1 MNIEPYTGDP
11 QQWSNWR
18 SRFDFMIG
26 NTPLS
31 NNQKIAYLQGRVT
44 GKVKDAILHFHC
56 NGQFDNDDLQHLERK
71 FERQLSMRSTTHEPQ
86 TTNRRSPW
94 IVYQLRNFHQRN
106 DSQPTAI
113 RTHRWPGINN
123 KLALC
128 RQEITSDLIQRQ
140 QYIVNRRIDRPNMI
154 TFCDWLKLEDN
165 NQQLH
170 TLQTFTT
177 QTSNS
182 KGWTSQSTTSL
193 LGDGRHKI
201 FKCPIFIAQSPEQ
214 MTTRNSGLCFNSL
227 NKDHRI
233 ANCPSKKNCQHSNC
247 NERHNTLLHRHF
259 QIAGNS
265 SHLTKRQ
272 GFRTVNKNQ
281 PSEASHNKSQSHRE
295 NTTLVHLSQKE
306 STNSCFQ
313 RKTDA
318 ENYRTETHQPAATL
332 QTSPINLQNQHLQ
345 SHEQQ
350 LFEDVKSW
358 WKMESYG
365 PRAQEQD
372 NTKWFLP
379 HYRIVSPAKPGKT
392 RRIANAAAVFDGTC
406 LNDHL
411 LDDLVGIILRSRE
424 KPILITTDIGI
435 SCKLESEKIFVE
447 RRLQKTTE
455 GIPPKTH
462 NWRKRLTR
470 LRNRRFTTRSQRQ
483 RCELSRCSRN
493 CENRLLHG
501 RLRKIRWINWST
513 TTTSATETSFRK
525 TLRQPHQVV

>member
-1 MNIEPYTGDP
+1 MSSRNYLRPYTKATNHRQPPHRPTKYDYLLRLVETRRLHTL
-11 QQWSNWR
+11 QTFTTQTSNSKGWT
-18 SRFDFMIG
+18 S
-26 NTPLS
+26 
-31 NNQKIAYLQGRVT
+31 Q
-44 GKVKDAILHFHC
+44 
-56 NGQFDNDDLQHLERK
+56 
-71 FERQLSMRSTTHEPQ
+71 STTSLRHTKATIHRQPPHRPTKYDYLLRLVE
-86 TTNRRSPW
+86 TRR
-94 IVYQLRNFHQRN
+94 
-106 DSQPTAI
+106 
-113 RTHRWPGINN
+113 
-123 KLALC
+123 
-128 RQEITSDLIQRQ
+128 
-140 QYIVNRRIDRPNMI
+140 
-154 TFCDWLKLEDN
+154 
-165 NQQLH
+165 LH

-201 FKCPIFIAQSPEQ
+201 FKCSIFIAQSPEQ

-392 RRIANAAAVFDGTC
+392 RRIANAAAVFNGTC

-435 SCKLESEKIFVE
+435 SCKLESEKIFGTKTSKNH
-447 RRLQKTTE
+447 RR
-455 GIPPKTH
+455 
-462 NWRKRLTR
+462 N
-470 LRNRRFTTRSQRQ
+470 
-483 RCELSRCSRN
+483 
-493 CENRLLHG
+493 
-501 RLRKIRWINWST
+501 ST
-513 TTTSATETSFRK
+513 KDT
-525 TLRQPHQVV
+525 